1 MAGAE
6 LAGCKQEGI
15 DHKERSAA
23 NRNQI
28 PLFPRGAQRRRE
40 RGEKILAQLR
50 DVAGVQGREHGEAKA
65 RPKMNGREKAQK
77 SAKRGKPIL

>member
-6 LAGCKQEGI
+6 LAGRNQEGI
-15 DHKERSAA
+15 DHKEHSAA

-40 RGEKILAQLR
+40 RGEKILAKLR
-50 DVAGVQGREHGEAKA
+50 ESD
-65 RPKMNGREKAQK
+65 
-77 SAKRGKPIL
+77 